1 MFSPSVIYNR
11 VKLRS
16 SAICS
21 AGEDFISQRIDWQ
34 TRYTFSAKEKD
45 KNTGYH
51 YFGARYYDS
60 EVSVWLSVDP
70 LADKYPGMSPYMY
83 TAGNPV
89 MLVDP
94 DGRTIWITGNDGA
107 TDVEYKQGME
117 YKGDDK
123 LILKRIGVLNK
134 MNETKNGK
142 KVLTTLVDSENH
154 YMIMT
159 GDGENPEFCAND
171 IESGQ
176 KGGQIETKGNED
188 LKTYSHELFHAYQD
202 EIGQGGASIFNEVEA
217 NLFASSVMDE
227 YSSKHMTPFSRTWNV
242 THLTSDKAKSWEDIT
257 DDLFSEKEFD
267 KNTFYQTVLY
277 FQKFSQ
283 KNASGAYD
291 NYKIRRKNQTEILIK
306 DFYPL

>member
-1 MFSPSVIYNR
+1 M
-11 VKLRS
+11 
-16 SAICS
+16 CS

-34 TRYTFSAKEKD
+34 TCYTFSAKEKD

-70 LADKYPGMSPYMY
+70 LADKYPSMSPYIY

-107 TDVEYKQGME
+107 NDVEYKQGME

-202 EIGQGGASIFNEVEA
+202 EKGQGGASIFNEVEA
-217 NLFASSVMDE
+217 NLFASSVQQQYNIKHLEPFGSFFSGSSLGGIEGKAWNDLVDSQFNKDE
-227 YSSKHMTPFSRTWNV
+227 FNKR
-242 THLTSDKAKSWEDIT
+242 
-257 DDLFSEKEFD
+257 EFNILVLNF
-267 KNTFYQTVLY
+267 KNR
-277 FQKFSQ
+277 SI
-283 KNASGAYD
+283 KNIDGHYN
-291 NYKIRRKNQTEILIK
+291 NYPIRRKNQTEYLIS
-306 DFYPL
+306 DFYPLRSY